1 MEGGLAFTFRIRR
14 FSNKQEDLFLF
25 LAARE
30 AGMCCHF
37 QESRSLRLSMIS
49 AAVHMLREQLEI
61 TQCQAQ
67 EQRGGVREGLFT
79 SRTDEATGDSSSTLG
94 HEIAQLP
101 FLLFQGQHTHLL
113 SS

>member
-14 FSNKQEDLFLF
+14 FSKSRKTWFLF

-37 QESRSLRLSMIS
+37 QESRSLRLSVIS
-49 AAVHMLREQLEI
+49 AAVHTRREQLEI

-67 EQRGGVREGLFT
+67 EQRGGV
-79 SRTDEATGDSSSTLG
+79 
-94 HEIAQLP
+94 
-101 FLLFQGQHTHLL
+101 
-113 SS
+113 